1 MDKFVS
7 KKNCSCEET
16 MEPSERELEL
26 SDSQLERIDEVE
38 NAVYEL
44 CKILTEDSDIEWSM
58 SYIGEIADLASNVLA
73 SNGHKVRY
81 PSIVIEPDGRQHI
94 EDYVTP

>member
-44 CKILTEDSDIEWSM
+44 CKILTEDSDIEWNM
-58 SYIGEIADLASNVLA
+58 SYIGEIADLAANVLTN
-73 SNGHKVRY
+73 NGHKVRY
-81 PSIVIEPDGRQHI
+81 PSIVTEPDGRQHI